1 MFTDAFLLAAGPS
14 QLGSFVQLA
23 PGASHPTRR
32 NWLCLYHGL
41 PTGYRQLTTGNELAL
56 FRTIGPWIPGGP
68 PPIGFVCSWRYRSTL
83 PGPPN
88 WVCSYNWP
96 MGPAARPV
104 EIGFVCTP
112 RPRDS
117 NAASGRSQTVSEP
130 RIARSKAW
138 NSHSIGVISA
148 IRCLTKP
155 EDKMSRPCGP
165 EVPAGSAAVT
175 EGHGGPSASA
185 VRPPMRHL

>member
-1 MFTDAFLLAAGPS
+1 MHS
-14 QLGSFVQLA
+14 S
-23 PGASHPTRR
+23 S
-32 NWLCLYHGL
+32 
-41 PTGYRQLTTGNELAL
+41 
-56 FRTIGPWIPGGP
+56 
-68 PPIGFVCSWRYRSTL
+68 L

-117 NAASGRSQTVSEP
+117 NVASGRSQTVSEP

-175 EGHGGPSASA
+175 EGHGGPPTDTSPIRRRLG
-185 VRPPMRHL
+185 RPVCYAKITNQKKSSSPDQPSPEGERGTRVPNREESRLGAPPNAKFRVWGPR